1 MQEHCE
7 CCETETESAP
17 VVRSDERRRQLG
29 VDGLFV
35 AVHQPR
41 IAGHVGGRYRR
52 QPTLGPDWSLPRY
65 GMQYNQ
71 RCSTADPM
79 ACQIKE
85 RSPRLMSVIDP
96 SRTFS
101 LKSRPPVSTWDPG
114 ASSVP
119 TRGTGRDMAKKNRDQ
134 REERLEKSSAKSAS
148 VVVPVT
154 LHKGQPIGVQL
165 IAGRYREDLALD
177 AAAAI
182 EKRAGI
188 LVPRLWEKMG

>member
-35 AVHQPR
+35 AVHQPP

-96 SRTFS
+96 IADIQ
-101 LKSRPPVSTWDPG
+101 PQEP
-114 ASSVP
+114 P
-119 TRGTGRDMAKKNRDQ
+119 TR
-134 REERLEKSSAKSAS
+134 
-148 VVVPVT
+148 
-154 LHKGQPIGVQL
+154 
-165 IAGRYREDLALD
+165 LD
-177 AAAAI
+177 VGS
-182 EKRAGI
+182 RC
-188 LVPRLWEKMG
+188 L